1 MQRPVGERT
10 LTVEECLHQLN
21 EKKLRDCLED
31 LHPADVAEALPRVS
45 LAQRVRVMRAAESE
59 RAALILYELDRDIV
73 PPLIEALGPKRLAE
87 VLNDMSDD
95 DAADIL
101 GELPES
107 QKNQLLNL
115 MEDAE
120 AEDVRELLKYGKD
133 TAGGIMTTEY
143 VSLKED
149 ITVARAIE
157 HLREEGSEVE
167 TIYYVYSINENAELT
182 GVISLRQLITAPPDA
197 RLEQVVTRRVVSANV
212 WDDQEK
218 VARMVAKYDIIAIP
232 VVNDQNQL
240 LGIITVDDVL
250 DVLEEE
256 ATEDILKLANLD
268 AEGQDLV
275 ETGPWQRASKRL
287 PWLVGLL
294 FGGLIAGNVI
304 ESFSGT
310 LEKVTALAFFMTA
323 MAGGPGNA
331 ATQSLALV
339 VRGLATGEVDQR
351 RLLKAI
357 LKEAQVGVIV
367 GIVSGSVLALVA
379 VLWQGQPTLGF
390 VVGLAL
396 GINITISTIL
406 GSFFPVIIHRLGADP
421 AVASGPFIST
431 LMDVTSMF
439 IYFGLATWLLL

>member
-1 MQRPVGERT
+1 MKNAYINLMKRSCGTAWRT
-10 LTVEECLHQLN
+10 CI
-21 EKKLRDCLED
+21 
-31 LHPADVAEALPRVS
+31 PADVAEALPRVS
-45 LAQRVRVMRAAESE
+45 LAQRVRVMRAAGSE

>member
-1 MQRPVGERT
+1 
-10 LTVEECLHQLN
+10 
-21 EKKLRDCLED
+21 
-31 LHPADVAEALPRVS
+31 
-45 LAQRVRVMRAAESE
+45 
-59 RAALILYELDRDIV
+59 
-73 PPLIEALGPKRLAE
+73 
-87 VLNDMSDD
+87 
-95 DAADIL
+95 
-101 GELPES
+101 
-107 QKNQLLNL
+107 

>member
-1 MQRPVGERT
+1 MIK
-10 LTVEECLHQLN
+10 ECINQLN
-21 EKKLRDCLED
+21 EIKLRQCLVD
-31 LHPADVAEALPRVS
+31 LHPADIAEVLPEVA
-45 LAQRVRVMRAAESE
+45 LAQRVRVMRAAGPEK
-59 RAALILYELDRDIV
+59 AALILYELDRDIV
-73 PPLIEALGPKRLAE
+73 PPLLEALGPKRLAE

-101 GELPES
+101 GELPEP
-107 QKNQLLNL
+107 QKDQLLSL
-115 MEDAE
+115 MEATE
-120 AEDVRELLKYGKD
+120 AADVRELLKYGKD

-149 ITVARAIE
+149 MTVDEAMAT
-157 HLREEGSEVE
+157 LRQMGTEVE
-167 TIYYVYSINENAELT
+167 TIYYVYAINEQAQLT
-182 GVISLRQLITAPPDA
+182 GAMSLRELILAPLDA
-197 RLEQVVTRRVVSANV
+197 RIEQVVNRRVITAHA

-218 VARMVAKYDIIAIP
+218 VARLVAKYDFIAIP
-232 VVNDQNQL
+232 VVNDDNQL
-240 LGIITVDDVL
+240 LGIVTVDDVL

-256 ATEDILKLANLD
+256 ATEDILKLANVD

-275 ETGPWQRASKRL
+275 ETSPWQRATRRL
-287 PWLVGLL
+287 PWLIALL

-304 ESFSGT
+304 KEFSGT
-310 LEKVTALAFFMTA
+310 LEKVTALAFFITA

-351 RLLKAI
+351 RLLKAVF
-357 LKEAQVGVIV
+357 KEAQVGIIV
-367 GIVSGSVLALVA
+367 GLVSGSVLAVVA
-379 VLWQGQPTLGF
+379 YLWQGETSLGL

-396 GINITISTIL
+396 AINITISTML

-439 IYFGLATWLLL
+439 IYFSLATWLLL

>member
-1 MQRPVGERT
+1 MN
-10 LTVEECLHQLN
+10 QLN
-21 EKKLRDCLED
+21 EIKLRQCLVD
-31 LHPADVAEALPRVS
+31 LHPADIAEVLPEVA
-45 LAQRVRVMRAAESE
+45 LAQRVRVMRAAGPEK
-59 RAALILYELDRDIV
+59 AALILYELDRDIV
-73 PPLIEALGPKRLAE
+73 PPLLEALGPKRLAE

-101 GELPES
+101 GELPEP
-107 QKNQLLNL
+107 QKDQLLSL
-115 MEDAE
+115 MEATE
-120 AEDVRELLKYGKD
+120 AADVRELLKYGKD

-149 ITVARAIE
+149 MTVDEAMAT
-157 HLREEGSEVE
+157 LRQMGTEVE
-167 TIYYVYSINENAELT
+167 TIYYVYAINEQAQLT
-182 GVISLRQLITAPPDA
+182 GAMSLRELILAPLDA
-197 RLEQVVTRRVVSANV
+197 RIEQVVNRRVITAHA

-218 VARMVAKYDIIAIP
+218 VARLVAKYDFIAIP
-232 VVNDQNQL
+232 VVNDDNQL
-240 LGIITVDDVL
+240 LGIVTVDDVL

-256 ATEDILKLANLD
+256 ATEDILKLANVD

-275 ETGPWQRASKRL
+275 ETSPWQRATRRL
-287 PWLVGLL
+287 PWLIALL

-304 ESFSGT
+304 KEFSGT
-310 LEKVTALAFFMTA
+310 LEKVTALAFFITA

-351 RLLKAI
+351 RLLKAVF
-357 LKEAQVGVIV
+357 KEAQVGIIV
-367 GIVSGSVLALVA
+367 GLVSGSVLAVVA
-379 VLWQGQPTLGF
+379 YLWQGETSLGL

-396 GINITISTIL
+396 AINITISTML

-439 IYFGLATWLLL
+439 IYFSLATWLLL

>member
-1 MQRPVGERT
+1 MHKRVKERAPA
-10 LTVEECLHQLN
+10 VEECLHQLN
-21 EKKLRDCLED
+21 ENKLQDCLKD
-31 LHPADVAEALPRVS
+31 LHPADIAEALPRVP
-45 LAQRVRVMRAAESE
+45 LAQRVRVMRAAGPEK
-59 RAALILYELDRDIV
+59 AALILYELDRDMI
-73 PPLIEALGPKRLAE
+73 PPLLEALGPKRLAE

-101 GELPES
+101 GELPEN
-107 QKNQLLNL
+107 QKDQLLNL

-120 AEDVRELLKYGKD
+120 ANDVRELLKYGKN

-149 ITVARAIE
+149 ITVARAID
-157 HLREEGSEVE
+157 HLRQVGSEVE

-182 GVISLRQLITAPPDA
+182 GVISLRELIMAPPDA

-232 VVNDQNQL
+232 VVNDHNQL
-240 LGIITVDDVL
+240 LGIVTVDDVL

-268 AEGQDLV
+268 VGGQDLV
-275 ETGPWQRASKRL
+275 ETGPWQRAFRRL

-304 ESFSGT
+304 KGFSGT
-310 LEKVTALAFFMTA
+310 LEQVTALAFFITA

-339 VRGLATGEVDQR
+339 VRGLATGEVNQR
-351 RLLKAI
+351 RLLKTI
-357 LKEAQVGVIV
+357 FKEAQVGAIV
-367 GIVSGSVLALVA
+367 GIVSGAVLALVA
-379 VLWQGQPTLGF
+379 VLWQGNTSLGL

-396 GINITISTIL
+396 AINITISTML
-406 GSFFPVIIHRLGADP
+406 GSFFPVIIQRLGADP

-439 IYFGLATWLLL
+439 VYFSLATWLLL

>member
-1 MQRPVGERT
+1 MAIKD
-10 LTVEECLHQLN
+10 CINQLN
-21 EKKLRDCLED
+21 ETKLRHCLAD
-31 LHPADVAEALPRVS
+31 LHPADVAEVLPEVS
-45 LAQRVRVMRAAESE
+45 LAQRVRVLRAAGPE
-59 RAALILYELDRDIV
+59 RAALILYELDRDMV
-73 PPLIEALGPKRLAE
+73 PPLLEALGPIRLAK
-87 VLNDMSDD
+87 VLNAMSDD

-107 QKNQLLNL
+107 QKDQLLSL
-115 MEDAE
+115 MEEAE
-120 AEDVRELLKYGKD
+120 AADVRELLKYGKD

-149 ITVARAIE
+149 MTVAEALAS
-157 HLREEGSEVE
+157 LRKLGPEVE
-167 TIYYVYSINENAELT
+167 TIYYVYAINEHAQLT
-182 GVISLRQLITAPPDA
+182 GAISLRELILAPPEARIKQVANRRVITAH
-197 RLEQVVTRRVVSANV
+197 V

-218 VARMVAKYDIIAIP
+218 VAKLVAKYDFIAIP
-232 VVNDQNQL
+232 VVNDENQL
-240 LGIITVDDVL
+240 LGIVTVDDIL

-256 ATEDILKLANLD
+256 ATEDILKLANVD
-268 AEGQDLV
+268 AEGQDFV
-275 ETGPWQRASKRL
+275 ESSPWQRAIRRL
-287 PWLVGLL
+287 PWLIGLL

-304 ESFSGT
+304 KEFSGT
-310 LEKVTALAFFMTA
+310 LEKVTALAFFITA

-351 RLLKAI
+351 RLLKAVG
-357 LKEAQVGVIV
+357 KEAQVGIIV
-367 GIVSGSVLALVA
+367 GLVSGSVLALVA
-379 VLWQGQPTLGF
+379 YLWQGTTSLGL

-396 GINITISTIL
+396 AINITIATIL

-439 IYFGLATWLLL
+439 IYFSLAAWLL

>member
-1 MQRPVGERT
+1 MRRPTGERT
-10 LTVEECLHQLN
+10 QTVEECLNQLN
-21 EKKLRDCLED
+21 EKKLRDCLVD
-31 LHPADVAEALPRVS
+31 LHPADVAEALARIP
-45 LAQRVRVMRAAESE
+45 LGQRVRIMRAAGPEK
-59 RAALILYELDRDIV
+59 AALILYELDRDIV

-101 GELPES
+101 GELPEN
-107 QKNQLLNL
+107 QKEQLLNL

-120 AEDVRELLKYGKD
+120 AKDVRELLKYGKE

-143 VSLKED
+143 VSLKEEF
-149 ITVARAIE
+149 TVARAIE
-157 HLREEGSEVE
+157 HLRQEGAEVE
-167 TIYYVYSINENAELT
+167 TIYYIYSINENGELT
-182 GVISLRQLITAPPDA
+182 GVISLRQLIMAPPDA
-197 RLEQVVTRRVVSANV
+197 RLEQVVTRRVISANV

-240 LGIITVDDVL
+240 LGIVTVDDVL

-268 AEGQDLV
+268 VEDQDLV
-275 ETGPWQRASKRL
+275 EAGPWQRALRRL
-287 PWLVGLL
+287 PWLIGLL

-304 ESFSGT
+304 KGFSGT
-310 LEKVTALAFFMTA
+310 LEQVTALAFFITA

-351 RLLKAI
+351 RLYRAI
-357 LKEAQVGVIV
+357 IKEAQVGAIV
-367 GIVSGSVLALVA
+367 GIVSGTVLALVA
-379 VLWQGQPTLGF
+379 VLWQGKSTLGL

-396 GINITISTIL
+396 AINITISTVL
-406 GSFFPVIIHRLGADP
+406 GSFFPVIIQRLGADP

-439 IYFGLATWLLL
+439 IYFSLATWLLL

>member
-45 LAQRVRVMRAAESE
+45 LAQRVRVMRAAGSE

>member
-45 LAQRVRVMRAAESE
+45 LAQRVRVMRAAGPE

-107 QKNQLLNL
+107 QKDQLLNL

>member
-1 MQRPVGERT
+1 MAIKD
-10 LTVEECLHQLN
+10 CINQLN
-21 EKKLRDCLED
+21 ETKLRHCLAD
-31 LHPADVAEALPRVS
+31 LHPADVAEVLPEVS
-45 LAQRVRVMRAAESE
+45 LAQRVRVLRAAGPE
-59 RAALILYELDRDIV
+59 RAALILYELDRDMV
-73 PPLIEALGPKRLAE
+73 PPLLEALGPIRLAK
-87 VLNDMSDD
+87 VLDAMSDD

-107 QKNQLLNL
+107 QKDQLLSL
-115 MEDAE
+115 MEEAE
-120 AEDVRELLKYGKD
+120 AADVRELLKYGKD

-149 ITVARAIE
+149 MTVAEALAS
-157 HLREEGSEVE
+157 LRKLGPEVE
-167 TIYYVYSINENAELT
+167 TIYYVYAINEQAQLT
-182 GVISLRQLITAPPDA
+182 GAISLRELILAPPEARIEQVANRRVITAH
-197 RLEQVVTRRVVSANV
+197 V

-218 VARMVAKYDIIAIP
+218 VAKLVAKYDFIAIP
-232 VVNDQNQL
+232 VVNDEKQL
-240 LGIITVDDVL
+240 LGIVTVDDIL

-256 ATEDILKLANLD
+256 ATEDILKLANVD
-268 AEGQDLV
+268 AEGQDFV
-275 ETGPWQRASKRL
+275 ESSPWQRAIRRL
-287 PWLVGLL
+287 PWLIGLL

-304 ESFSGT
+304 KEFSGT
-310 LEKVTALAFFMTA
+310 LEKVTALAFFITA

-351 RLLKAI
+351 RLLKAVG
-357 LKEAQVGVIV
+357 KEAQVGIIV
-367 GIVSGSVLALVA
+367 GLVSGSVLALVA
-379 VLWQGQPTLGF
+379 YLWQGTTSLGL

-396 GINITISTIL
+396 AINITIATIL

-439 IYFGLATWLLL
+439 IYFSLAAWLL

>member
-1 MQRPVGERT
+1 M
-10 LTVEECLHQLN
+10 
-21 EKKLRDCLED
+21 D
-31 LHPADVAEALPRVS
+31 LHPADIAEVLPEVA
-45 LAQRVRVMRAAESE
+45 LAQRVRVMRAAGPEK
-59 RAALILYELDRDIV
+59 AALILYELDRDIV
-73 PPLIEALGPKRLAE
+73 PPLLEALGPKRLAE

-101 GELPES
+101 GELPEP
-107 QKNQLLNL
+107 QKDQLLSL
-115 MEDAE
+115 MEATE
-120 AEDVRELLKYGKD
+120 AADVRELLKYGKD

-149 ITVARAIE
+149 MPVDEAMAT
-157 HLREEGSEVE
+157 LRQMGTEVE
-167 TIYYVYSINENAELT
+167 TIYYVYAINEQAQLT
-182 GVISLRQLITAPPDA
+182 GAMSLRELILAPLDA
-197 RLEQVVTRRVVSANV
+197 RIEQVVNRRVITAHA

-218 VARMVAKYDIIAIP
+218 VARLVAKYDFIAIP
-232 VVNDQNQL
+232 VVNDDNQL
-240 LGIITVDDVL
+240 LGIVTVDDVL

-256 ATEDILKLANLD
+256 ATEDILKLANVD

-275 ETGPWQRASKRL
+275 ETSPWQRATRRL
-287 PWLVGLL
+287 PWLIALL

-304 ESFSGT
+304 KEFSGT
-310 LEKVTALAFFMTA
+310 LEKVTALAFFITA

-351 RLLKAI
+351 RLLKAVF
-357 LKEAQVGVIV
+357 KEAQVGIIV
-367 GIVSGSVLALVA
+367 GLVSGSVLAVVA
-379 VLWQGQPTLGF
+379 YLWQGETSLGL

-396 GINITISTIL
+396 AINITISTML

-439 IYFGLATWLLL
+439 IYFSLATWLLL

>member
-1 MQRPVGERT
+1 MEQAN
-10 LTVEECLHQLN
+10 LHTVEECLTQLN

-31 LHPADVAEALPRVS
+31 LHHADIAEALASVP
-45 LAQRVRVMRAAESE
+45 LAQRVRVMRAAEPE
-59 RAALILYELDRDIV
+59 KAALILYELDREMMA
-73 PPLIEALGPKRLAE
+73 PLLEALGPRRLAD

-107 QKNQLLNL
+107 QKEQLLNL
-115 MEDAE
+115 METSE
-120 AEDVRELLKYGKD
+120 ANDVRELLKYGED

-143 VSLKED
+143 VSLKEEV
-149 ITVARAIE
+149 TVAQAIDF
-157 HLREEGSEVE
+157 LREVGSEVE
-167 TIYYVYSINENAELT
+167 TIYHIFSINENAELT
-182 GVISLRQLITAPPDA
+182 GVISLRELIMAPPDA
-197 RLEQVVTRRVVSANV
+197 RIEQVVSRRVISVNV

-218 VARMVAKYDIIAIP
+218 VAKMVAKYDFISIP

-240 LGIITVDDVL
+240 LGIVTVDDVL

-256 ATEDILKLANLD
+256 ATEDILKLANVD

-275 ETGPWQRASKRL
+275 ETGAWQRALRRL
-287 PWLVGLL
+287 PWLIGLL

-304 ESFSGT
+304 KGFSGT
-310 LEKVTALAFFMTA
+310 LEQVTALAFFITA

-339 VRGLATGEVDQR
+339 VRGLATGEVDQH
-351 RLLKAI
+351 RLIKAI
-357 LKEAQVGVIV
+357 FKEAQVGLIV
-367 GIVSGSVLALVA
+367 GVVSGSVLALVA
-379 VLWQGQPTLGF
+379 VLWQGKPILGI

-396 GINITISTIL
+396 AINITISTVL
-406 GSFFPVIIHRLGADP
+406 GSFFPVIIHRLGIDP
-421 AVASGPFIST
+421 AVASGPFIAT

-439 IYFGLATWLLL
+439 IYFSLATWLLL